1 MQRSQSARKLSHDA
15 GLAGRAVL
23 VRKGDRRMMRAAARG
38 GDMSQL
44 DDIKEEVRAIQAGL
58 KRLGANRVVALSVHV
73 QKEVV
78 AELEERAEKLMTA
91 LESME

>member
-1 MQRSQSARKLSHDA
+1 
-15 GLAGRAVL
+15 
-23 VRKGDRRMMRAAARG
+23 MMRAVTRG

-44 DDIKEEVRAIQAGL
+44 DDIKEEARAIQDGL

-78 AELEERAEKLMTA
+78 ADLEERAAKLVSA
-91 LESME
+91 LDSME

>member
-1 MQRSQSARKLSHDA
+1 MARNCEA
-15 GLAGRAVL
+15 
-23 VRKGDRRMMRAAARG
+23 RMMRAVTRG

-44 DDIKEEVRAIQAGL
+44 DDIKEEARAIQEGL

-78 AELEERAEKLMTA
+78 ADLEERAAKLVSA
-91 LESME
+91 LDSME

>member
-1 MQRSQSARKLSHDA
+1 
-15 GLAGRAVL
+15 
-23 VRKGDRRMMRAAARG
+23 
-38 GDMSQL
+38 MSQL

-78 AELEERAEKLMTA
+78 TELEERAEKLMTA